1 MAQAVLEE
9 VLAEAADA
17 EALAEDI
24 CGGPEILVVAEH
36 PGVLP
41 EPKVKRPRHRRPNE
55 TCPGRD
61 GTPCIFS
68 LQARTLGQAAR
79 CRHGEA
85 ACTWCSPASL
95 TAQLENPYNRR
106 HVTRALR
113 IWSEA
118 DESGVLAAAWQR
130 VPESYHATL
139 TAALARPSR
148 AKAAVA
154 ARRAAADAAQSWH
167 TLLAHRVNPGLPV
180 SADAD
185 AVYRA
190 KKADDERRLRA
201 KFGPWMAAR
210 ADGDESWRP
219 ELATRFE
226 AWCRETSWAMCQQC
240 HRLEPRPVWERDITS
255 AGTNRS
261 SRHTIARCQHCR
273 AGTGYPTVSPDFI
286 PPQLRNLSLNVLWA
300 LRPLSPDVGLPVFAR
315 HGYRVHTD
323 MIRFWWRPRSI
334 GMLSD
339 VERTAATTAYDY
351 LMGADDS
358 SYSRFVYMHNQF
370 LRRYRSDL
378 SGEERDGRLRLP
390 RRALEE
396 VGLEC
401 AVWPHLYPRTTMCE
415 THIRKADV
423 RRRGR
428 PVEPGSSMLDSLVD
442 AEDAVSADEG
452 MQDLHDEQEEDCSE
466 ADEAEAAAPLDFA
479 RSGRN
484 SAKSAYL
491 AKVLGST
498 LQRFPVPVPWESELP
513 ERVQQYL
520 SSPWRAAD
528 MPGTAEP
535 LESLE
540 VWSNN
545 APLCGDVA
553 VAAIYL
559 SRYSDRYYGQ
569 WVLMNVP
576 FRSLEEL
583 YRPELDLVPSH
594 LYYQTLA
601 FLLRPQ
607 HWTSEEAI
615 RAELELEA
623 FREHHVRNIVAMLFA
638 NQGLIRRYLSGELDK
653 NEDVPSPE
661 AAAQSFGGGARVRLS
676 VQQRRIADELVDS
689 AQEGMR
695 RRQQREDAWRG
706 EGWDSPDPADAAA
719 ANPAW
724 AADPSPFAGV
734 VDARTPFAVLG
745 PAGSGKTT
753 AVHDAIQRVSAA
765 GGRILLTAPTGRLAA
780 ALRER
785 FPDLEVDTVHGA
797 FLVHKPAQEALEVL
811 WPYDLI
817 VVEEVGQLSRTIFE
831 RILEQWQAT
840 DQIPTLVFVGDFYQ
854 LPGVDPT
861 SALDSPH
868 WHSVLIKKRQ
878 LQTMQRCKCPKL
890 RKALE
895 LLRIGKP
902 SVEQLR
908 QIKAGHKAPSLRRA
922 GYVMNA
928 EPSMEDVAHILEETP
943 NTLFLTISRRA
954 CAQLNDAA
962 VAALFRE

>member
-1 MAQAVLEE
+1 EPDVTRVTRVTRRVRLEE
-9 VLAEAADA
+9 SLSATVP
-17 EALAEDI
+17 EDN
-24 CGGPEILVVAEH
+24 PVMASLVEGSQRSWTGSGWPVH
-36 PGVLP
+36 PG
-41 EPKVKRPRHRRPNE
+41 
-55 TCPGRD
+55 
-61 GTPCIFS
+61 
-68 LQARTLGQAAR
+68 
-79 CRHGEA
+79 
-85 ACTWCSPASL
+85 ASHYD
-95 TAQLENPYNRR
+95 A
-106 HVTRALR
+106 
-113 IWSEA
+113 S
-118 DESGVLAAAWQR
+118 DGVLRLQHKESDFCTFSDATGD
-130 VPESYHATL
+130 PE
-139 TAALARPSR
+139 
-148 AKAAVA
+148 
-154 ARRAAADAAQSWH
+154 
-167 TLLAHRVNPGLPV
+167 
-180 SADAD
+180 
-185 AVYRA
+185 
-190 KKADDERRLRA
+190 
-201 KFGPWMAAR
+201 
-210 ADGDESWRP
+210 
-219 ELATRFE
+219 
-226 AWCRETSWAMCQQC
+226 
-240 HRLEPRPVWERDITS
+240 
-255 AGTNRS
+255 
-261 SRHTIARCQHCR
+261 
-273 AGTGYPTVSPDFI
+273 
-286 PPQLRNLSLNVLWA
+286 
-300 LRPLSPDVGLPVFAR
+300 
-315 HGYRVHTD
+315 
-323 MIRFWWRPRSI
+323 
-334 GMLSD
+334 
-339 VERTAATTAYDY
+339 
-351 LMGADDS
+351 
-358 SYSRFVYMHNQF
+358 
-370 LRRYRSDL
+370 
-378 SGEERDGRLRLP
+378 
-390 RRALEE
+390 
-396 VGLEC
+396 
-401 AVWPHLYPRTTMCE
+401 
-415 THIRKADV
+415 
-423 RRRGR
+423 
-428 PVEPGSSMLDSLVD
+428 
-442 AEDAVSADEG
+442 
-452 MQDLHDEQEEDCSE
+452 
-466 ADEAEAAAPLDFA
+466 
-479 RSGRN
+479 
-484 SAKSAYL
+484 
-491 AKVLGST
+491 GST

-528 MPGTAEP
+528 MPLADFLRRTNRKGAIHQALRKRYNDMVGRPGTAEP

-878 LQTMQRCKCPKL
+878 LHTMQRCKCPKL

-962 VAALFRE
+962 VAALFREDTPLAVVPGDPESNVENFARGRMVTQTPVEVPIYAGSRVILTKNLNKSVGFVNGMGAVVLGMDHGNIIVKTDQGVRLAVHPWTSEDRVHHYPLRLGYASTLHKVQGTTLPHITLWLDVPNMPAAAYVALSRVEYDANWRYVGNPGIHHFSPARLH